1 MPSPHGIATCLPAE
15 GVPAESSDVIFPR
28 RHPPDH
34 SLLYTPAVRVYR
46 EKASHHKEVH
56 HGQTQIRRRRS
67 NPANPGRNRRPR
79 RRNPTGNSSPELPDE
94 RQTARFP
101 DPRPQKQISLG
112 LDKDSP
118 RLRLLRSH
126 RFNQMQIRS
135 DEELPEAARDTLTAA
150 GWTERPEEGIW
161 TRQLPPR
168 AKEGEEQK
176 APWPTVLEAER
187 LFHDLANGI
196 RADRGL
202 PPDAPERGS
211 AQQR

>member
-1 MPSPHGIATCLPAE
+1 MAKRKTAAAE
-15 GVPAESSDVIFPR
+15 AIQPLLAETA
-28 RHPPDH
+28 
-34 SLLYTPAVRVYR
+34 TPAAETR
-46 EKASHHKEVH
+46 
-56 HGQTQIRRRRS
+56 
-67 NPANPGRNRRPR
+67 PAAAA
-79 RRNPTGNSSPELPDE
+79 TELPDE
-94 RQTARFP
+94 QPSARFT

-112 LDKDSP
+112 LGKDSP
-118 RLRLLRSH
+118 KLRLLRSH

-135 DEELPEAARDTLTAA
+135 DEELPAAARETLTAA

-176 APWPTVLEAER
+176 APWPIVLEAER

-202 PPDAPERGS
+202 PADAPERGS
-211 AQQR
+211 GQPR

>member
-1 MPSPHGIATCLPAE
+1 MAKRKSAAAEAIQPIPAE
-15 GVPAESSDVIFPR
+15 MAAPAAET
-28 RHPPDH
+28 PPA
-34 SLLYTPAVRVYR
+34 TAAQV
-46 EKASHHKEVH
+46 
-56 HGQTQIRRRRS
+56 
-67 NPANPGRNRRPR
+67 
-79 RRNPTGNSSPELPDE
+79 PDE
-94 RQTARFP
+94 RQAVRFP
-101 DPRPQKQISLG
+101 DPRPLKQISLG

-135 DEELPEAARDTLTAA
+135 DEQLPDDARNKLDAA

-176 APWPTVLEAER
+176 APWPIVLEAER

-211 AQQR
+211 APPR